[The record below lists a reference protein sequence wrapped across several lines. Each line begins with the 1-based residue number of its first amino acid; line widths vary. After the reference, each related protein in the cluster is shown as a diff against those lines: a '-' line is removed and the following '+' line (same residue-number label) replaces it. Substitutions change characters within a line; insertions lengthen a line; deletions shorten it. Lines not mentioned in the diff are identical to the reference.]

1 MNPMKRIVADSTMLY
16 DGSQI
21 NPLWSY
27 EYLDVRGDSIIVFR
41 GAMDV
46 RYVKDIEDEKNR
58 KQIKGDDLIHLIV
71 ERFDPPASIRQAYYL
86 QRMLVICVQDV
97 LRDLGVITKR
107 SGDDLF
113 VDGKKLTVSI
123 ATAGISSE
131 KIHCGINLT
140 SQGTPVEANAIGL
153 YELGIDAD
161 SWKDIGNK
169 IAERFLKSRI
179 LNPTSAR
186 RDVWTGCECD
196 FSLPGTQSRH
206 PCTREHAGMT
216 PSVCNVSL
224 T

>member
-46 RYVKDIEDEKNR
+46 RYIKDIEDEKNR

-153 YELGIDAD
+153 YELGIDGD

-169 IAERFLKSRI
+169 IAERFVFEIEDIESDICK
-179 LNPTSAR
+179 
-186 RDVWTGCECD
+186 
-196 FSLPGTQSRH
+196 
-206 PCTREHAGMT
+206 TRCLDGM
-216 PSVCNVSL
+216 
-224 T
+224 